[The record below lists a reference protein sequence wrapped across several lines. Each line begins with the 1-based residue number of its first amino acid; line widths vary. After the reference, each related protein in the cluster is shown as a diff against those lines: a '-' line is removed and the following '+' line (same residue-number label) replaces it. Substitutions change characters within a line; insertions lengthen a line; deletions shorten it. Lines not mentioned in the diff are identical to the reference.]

1 MSKYVSA
8 RAQTARLARTS
19 YRDAHK
25 EEAAA
30 GRAKGLDAGLTVL
43 SYMIAGMVAYGAIG
57 WLIGNATHLRILFP
71 LGMLVGI
78 AVSVGFVIYRYGR
91 QGAAD
96 ADLQAGADL
105 QTDADLQAKVK
116 K

>member
-8 RAQTARLARTS
+8 RAQTARLSRT
-19 YRDAHK
+19 AHR
-25 EEAAA
+25 EQAAA
-30 GRAKGLDAGLTVL
+30 GRAKGLEAGWTVL

-57 WLIGNATHLRILFP
+57 WLIGYATHVRILFP
-71 LGMLVGI
+71 LGMLAGI

-96 ADLQAGADL
+96 VDI
-105 QTDADLQAKVK
+105 QAKVK